1 MDSLPPSLHHAVAN
15 IKYYTKDFLSVIAGC
30 VWQPQSKLKINGR
43 MFKIVKVLGEGGF
56 SFVYLAQDEVS
67 GKEFAMKT
75 IRCPAGADDV
85 EVALREV
92 AAHRRFKHP
101 NIIRLYD
108 SAVLQD
114 SDGEGKI
121 VYLFLPIYK
130 RGNLQDAI
138 NTYTQTGERF
148 AERHLL
154 RLFKG
159 TCEAVRAMH
168 THRSQRSSS
177 GPSSSIQPPPR
188 LGNDDDRE
196 ETDMFPHPEGD
207 SEGGYSYGPGK
218 SAPDGMRVPLVTR
231 RPPDDDEVIFDG
243 DEDAAPNGLGE
254 LVPYAHRDLKPG
266 NIMIADDGTTP
277 ILMDLGS
284 CMKARIPI
292 ENRSQALLQQDIAA
306 EHSTMAYRAPELF
319 DVKTG
324 TTLDEKVDI
333 WSLGCVLFALAYLR
347 SPFETTQTTEQG
359 GSIALA
365 VLNAQY
371 KHPTSSYSQ
380 GLKALIDSMLKIN
393 PQERPDIQQVNPL
406 QCSLPLY

>member
-1 MDSLPPSLHHAVAN
+1 MV
-15 IKYYTKDFLSVIAGC
+15 VC
-30 VWQPQSKLKINGR
+30 
-43 MFKIVKVLGEGGF
+43 IVKVLGEGGF
-56 SFVYLAQDEVS
+56 SFVYLAQDEAS
-67 GKEFAMKT
+67 GKEFALKK
-75 IRCPAGADDV
+75 IRCTGADSV
-85 EVALREV
+85 ELVMREV
-92 AAHRRFKHP
+92 AAYRRFKHP

-148 AERHLL
+148 NERHLL

-168 THRSQRSSS
+168 TYRSPKSSS
-177 GPSSSIQPPPR
+177 GLPSSSQHPPR
-188 LGNDDDRE
+188 PASDDGHDE
-196 ETDMFPHPEGD
+196 ADELPHPEGD
-207 SEGGYSYGPGK
+207 SDDEGYSYGPG
-218 SAPDGMRVPLVTR
+218 SSVPSGVREPLVTR
-231 RPPDDDEVIFDG
+231 EPLDNSDVIFNGED
-243 DEDAAPNGLGE
+243 DAAPSGSSDGE
-254 LVPYAHRDLKPG
+254 FVPYAHRDLKPG
-266 NIMIADDGTTP
+266 NVMIADDGTTP

-284 CMKARIPI
+284 CLKARISI
-292 ENRSQALLQQDIAA
+292 QNRSQALSQQDIAA

-347 SPFETTQTTEQG
+347 SPFENTQTTEQG
-359 GSIALA
+359 GSIAMA

-380 GLKALIDSMLKIN
+380 GLQALIDSMLKIN
-393 PQERPDIQQVNPL
+393 PQERPDIQQVL
-406 QCSLPLY
+406 DATERLLHSA